1 MGEKRIRRPM
11 YAKEDMGRLV
21 RWFFGYPLIFIIYL
35 VLSLLLPRSTT
46 GMRMTLGLNI
56 ISYAILLMSA
66 ALVIS
71 RFLKFP
77 IRKMVNQNQSFC
89 SRNLMTGFVSTF
101 VLGAGTTFIWMAISP
116 QNFSYTLGRHW
127 PVDFLLAFVLV
138 VLAALLEEILCRS
151 YIAYFVNDTMAET
164 PKQKIIYCLVSAVIF
179 TIFHFQNPEITGKQ
193 AIYAMMFY
201 FVMGFALM
209 AVTLR
214 TKGIEAALG
223 IHIANNL
230 VSAWLFTYDNSAL
243 ATNAVFTQHDS
254 IGPLVVL
261 QSVFCVAVSVFIVIR
276 FSPKETQLKNGK

>member
-1 MGEKRIRRPM
+1 MGEKRIRKPM

-56 ISYAILLMSA
+56 ISYAIFLMSA

-77 IRKMVNQNQSFC
+77 LRKLVNQNQTFC
-89 SRNLMTGFVSTF
+89 YRNLMTGFVSTF
-101 VLGAGTTFIWMAISP
+101 ILGAGTTFIHMAIRP
-116 QNFSYTLGRHW
+116 QDFTYSLGRLW

-138 VLAALLEEILCRS
+138 ILAALLEEVLCRS
-151 YIAYFVNDTMAET
+151 YIAYFVNDTMAEK
-164 PKQKIIYCLVSAVIF
+164 PRQKIIYCLVSALVF
-179 TIFHFQNPEITGKQ
+179 TIFHFQNPEIVGKQ

-209 AVTLR
+209 AVTLK

-230 VSAWLFTYDNSAL
+230 VSAWLFTYDNAAL
-243 ATNAVFTQHDS
+243 ATNAVFTQHNN
-254 IGPLVVL
+254 IGPMMVI
-261 QSVFCVAVSVFIVIR
+261 QSVFCIAISVFLIIR
-276 FSPKETQLKNGK
+276 FSHKESQI

>member
-1 MGEKRIRRPM
+1 MGEKRIRKPM

-56 ISYAILLMSA
+56 ISYAIFLMSA
-66 ALVIS
+66 SLVIS

-77 IRKMVNQNQSFC
+77 LRKLVNQNQNFC
-89 SRNLMTGFVSTF
+89 YRNMMTGFVSTLI
-101 VLGAGTTFIWMAISP
+101 LGAGTTFIHMAIRP
-116 QNFSYTLGRHW
+116 QDFTYSLGRLW

-138 VLAALLEEILCRS
+138 VLAALLEEVLCRS
-151 YIAYFVNDTMAET
+151 YIAYFVNDTMAEK
-164 PKQKIIYCLVSAVIF
+164 PRQKIIYCLVSALVF
-179 TIFHFQNPEITGKQ
+179 TIFHFQNPEIVGKQ

-209 AVTLR
+209 AVTLK

-230 VSAWLFTYDNSAL
+230 VSAWLFTYDNAAL
-243 ATNAVFTQHDS
+243 ATNAVFTQHNN
-254 IGPLVVL
+254 IGSMMVI
-261 QSVFCVAVSVFIVIR
+261 QSVFCIAVSVFLVIR
-276 FSPKETQLKNGK
+276 FSPKESQI

>member
-1 MGEKRIRRPM
+1 MGEKRIRKPM

-56 ISYAILLMSA
+56 ISYAIFLMSA

-77 IRKMVNQNQSFC
+77 LRKLVNQDQNFC
-89 SRNLMTGFVSTF
+89 YRNLMTGFVSTF
-101 VLGAGTTFIWMAISP
+101 ILGAGTTFIHMAIRP
-116 QNFSYTLGRHW
+116 QDFTYSLGRLW

-138 VLAALLEEILCRS
+138 VLAALLEEVLCRS
-151 YIAYFVNDTMAET
+151 YIAYFVNDTMAEK
-164 PKQKIIYCLVSAVIF
+164 PRQKIIYCLVSALVF
-179 TIFHFQNPEITGKQ
+179 TIFHFQNPEIVGKQ

-209 AVTLR
+209 AVTLK

-230 VSAWLFTYDNSAL
+230 VSAWLFTYDNAAL
-243 ATNAVFTQHDS
+243 ATNAVFTQHNN
-254 IGPLVVL
+254 IGPMMVI
-261 QSVFCVAVSVFIVIR
+261 QSVFCIAISVFLVIR
-276 FSPKETQLKNGK
+276 FSPKESQI

>member
-1 MGEKRIRRPM
+1 MGEKRIRKPM

-46 GMRMTLGLNI
+46 GMRMMLGLNI
-56 ISYAILLMSA
+56 ISYAIFLMSA

-77 IRKMVNQNQSFC
+77 LRKLVNQNQTFC
-89 SRNLMTGFVSTF
+89 YRNLMTGFVSTF
-101 VLGAGTTFIWMAISP
+101 ILGAGTTFIHMAIRP
-116 QNFSYTLGRHW
+116 QDFTYSLGRLW

-138 VLAALLEEILCRS
+138 ILAALLEEVLCRS
-151 YIAYFVNDTMAET
+151 YIAYFVNDTMAEK
-164 PKQKIIYCLVSAVIF
+164 PRQKIIYCLVSALVF
-179 TIFHFQNPEITGKQ
+179 TIFHFQNPEIVGKQ

-209 AVTLR
+209 AVTLK

-230 VSAWLFTYDNSAL
+230 VSAWLFTYDNAAL
-243 ATNAVFTQHDS
+243 ATNAVFTQHNN
-254 IGPLVVL
+254 IGPMMVI
-261 QSVFCVAVSVFIVIR
+261 QSVFCIAVSVFLVIR
-276 FSPKETQLKNGK
+276 FSPKESQI

>member
-1 MGEKRIRRPM
+1 MGEKRIRKPM

-56 ISYAILLMSA
+56 ISYAIFLMSA

-77 IRKMVNQNQSFC
+77 LRKLVNQNQTFC
-89 SRNLMTGFVSTF
+89 YRNMMTGFVSTF
-101 VLGAGTTFIWMAISP
+101 ILGAGTTFIHMAIRP
-116 QNFSYTLGRHW
+116 QDFTYSLGRLW
-127 PVDFLLAFVLV
+127 PVDSLLAFVLV
-138 VLAALLEEILCRS
+138 VLAALLEEVLCRS
-151 YIAYFVNDTMAET
+151 YIAYFVNDTMAEK
-164 PKQKIIYCLVSAVIF
+164 PRQKIIYCLVSALVF
-179 TIFHFQNPEITGKQ
+179 TVFHFQNPEIVGKQ

-209 AVTLR
+209 AVTLK

-230 VSAWLFTYDNSAL
+230 VSAWLFTYDNAAL
-243 ATNAVFTQHDS
+243 ATNAVFTQHNN
-254 IGPLVVL
+254 IGPMMVI
-261 QSVFCVAVSVFIVIR
+261 QSVFCIAVSVFLVIR
-276 FSPKETQLKNGK
+276 FSPKESQI

>member
-1 MGEKRIRRPM
+1 MGEKRIRKPM
-11 YAKEDMGRLV
+11 YAKEDMGRIV

-56 ISYAILLMSA
+56 ISYAIFLMSA

-77 IRKMVNQNQSFC
+77 LRKLVNQNQNFC
-89 SRNLMTGFVSTF
+89 YRNLMTGFVSTLI
-101 VLGAGTTFIWMAISP
+101 LGAGTTFIHMAIRP
-116 QNFSYTLGRHW
+116 QDFTYSLGRLW

-138 VLAALLEEILCRS
+138 VLAALLEEVLCRS
-151 YIAYFVNDTMAET
+151 YIAYFVNDTMAEK
-164 PKQKIIYCLVSAVIF
+164 PRQKIIYCLVSALVF
-179 TIFHFQNPEITGKQ
+179 TIFHFQNPEIVGKQ

-209 AVTLR
+209 AVTLK

-230 VSAWLFTYDNSAL
+230 ISAWLFTYDNAAL
-243 ATNAVFTQHDS
+243 ATNAVFTQHNN
-254 IGPLVVL
+254 IGPMMVI
-261 QSVFCVAVSVFIVIR
+261 QSVFCIAVSVFLVIR
-276 FSPKETQLKNGK
+276 FSPKESQI

>member
-1 MGEKRIRRPM
+1 MGEKRIRKPM

-56 ISYAILLMSA
+56 ISYAIFLMSA

-77 IRKMVNQNQSFC
+77 LRKLVNQNQTFC
-89 SRNLMTGFVSTF
+89 YRNLMTGFVSTF
-101 VLGAGTTFIWMAISP
+101 ILGAGTTFIHMAIRP
-116 QNFSYTLGRHW
+116 QDFTYSLGRLW

-138 VLAALLEEILCRS
+138 VLAALLEEVLCRS
-151 YIAYFVNDTMAET
+151 YIAYFVNDTMAEK
-164 PKQKIIYCLVSAVIF
+164 PRQKIIYCLVSALVF
-179 TIFHFQNPEITGKQ
+179 TIFHFQNPEIVGKQ

-209 AVTLR
+209 AVTLK

-230 VSAWLFTYDNSAL
+230 VSAWLFTYDNAAL
-243 ATNAVFTQHDS
+243 ATNAVFTQHNN
-254 IGPLVVL
+254 IGPMMVI
-261 QSVFCVAVSVFIVIR
+261 QSVFCIAISVFLVIR
-276 FSPKETQLKNGK
+276 FSHKESQI

>member
-1 MGEKRIRRPM
+1 MGEKRIRKPM

-56 ISYAILLMSA
+56 ISYAIFLMSA

-77 IRKMVNQNQSFC
+77 LRKLVNQNQTFC
-89 SRNLMTGFVSTF
+89 YRNLMTGFVSTF
-101 VLGAGTTFIWMAISP
+101 ILGAGTTFIHMAIRP
-116 QNFSYTLGRHW
+116 QDFTYSLGRLW

-138 VLAALLEEILCRS
+138 VLAALLEEVLCRS
-151 YIAYFVNDTMAET
+151 YIAYFVNDTMTEK
-164 PKQKIIYCLVSAVIF
+164 PRQKIIYCLVSALVF
-179 TIFHFQNPEITGKQ
+179 TIFHFQNPEIVGKQ

-209 AVTLR
+209 AVTLK

-230 VSAWLFTYDNSAL
+230 VSAWLFTYDNAAL
-243 ATNAVFTQHDS
+243 ATNAVFTQHNN
-254 IGPLVVL
+254 IGPMMVI
-261 QSVFCVAVSVFIVIR
+261 QSVFCIAVSVFLVIR
-276 FSPKETQLKNGK
+276 FSHKESQI

>member
-1 MGEKRIRRPM
+1 MGEKRIRKPM

-56 ISYAILLMSA
+56 ISYAIFLMSA

-77 IRKMVNQNQSFC
+77 LRKLVNQNQTFC
-89 SRNLMTGFVSTF
+89 YRNLMTGFVSTF
-101 VLGAGTTFIWMAISP
+101 ILGAGTTFIHMAIRP
-116 QNFSYTLGRHW
+116 QDFTYSLGRLW

-138 VLAALLEEILCRS
+138 VLAALLEEVLCRS
-151 YIAYFVNDTMAET
+151 YIAYFVNDTMAEK
-164 PKQKIIYCLVSAVIF
+164 PRQKIIYCLVSALVF
-179 TIFHFQNPEITGKQ
+179 TIFHFQNPEIVGKQ

-209 AVTLR
+209 AVTLK

-230 VSAWLFTYDNSAL
+230 VSAWLFTYDSAAL
-243 ATNAVFTQHDS
+243 ATNAVFTQHNN
-254 IGPLVVL
+254 IGPMMVI
-261 QSVFCVAVSVFIVIR
+261 QSVFCIAISVFLVIR
-276 FSPKETQLKNGK
+276 FSHKESQI

>member
-1 MGEKRIRRPM
+1 MGEKRIRKPM

-56 ISYAILLMSA
+56 ISYAIFLMSA

-77 IRKMVNQNQSFC
+77 LRKLVNQNQTFC
-89 SRNLMTGFVSTF
+89 YRNLMTGFVSTF
-101 VLGAGTTFIWMAISP
+101 ILGAGTTFIHMAIRP
-116 QNFSYTLGRHW
+116 QDFTYSLGRLW

-138 VLAALLEEILCRS
+138 VLAALLEEVLCRS
-151 YIAYFVNDTMAET
+151 YIAYFVNDAMAEK
-164 PKQKIIYCLVSAVIF
+164 PRQKIIYCLVSALVF
-179 TIFHFQNPEITGKQ
+179 TIFHFQNPEIVGKQ

-209 AVTLR
+209 AVTLK

-230 VSAWLFTYDNSAL
+230 VSAWLFTYDNAAL
-243 ATNAVFTQHDS
+243 ATNAVFTQHNN
-254 IGPLVVL
+254 IGPMMVI
-261 QSVFCVAVSVFIVIR
+261 QSVFCIAISVFLVIR
-276 FSPKETQLKNGK
+276 FSPKESQF

>member
-1 MGEKRIRRPM
+1 MGEKRIRKPM

-56 ISYAILLMSA
+56 ISYAIFLMSA

-77 IRKMVNQNQSFC
+77 LRKLVNQNQTFC
-89 SRNLMTGFVSTF
+89 YRNLMTGFVSTF
-101 VLGAGTTFIWMAISP
+101 ILGAGTTFIHMAIRP
-116 QNFSYTLGRHW
+116 QDFTYSLGRLW

-138 VLAALLEEILCRS
+138 VLAALLEEVLCRS
-151 YIAYFVNDTMAET
+151 YIAYFVNDTMAEK
-164 PKQKIIYCLVSAVIF
+164 PRQKIIYCLVSALVF
-179 TIFHFQNPEITGKQ
+179 TIFHFQNPEIVGKQ

-209 AVTLR
+209 AVTLK

-230 VSAWLFTYDNSAL
+230 VSAWLFTYDNAAL
-243 ATNAVFTQHDS
+243 ATNAVFTQHNN
-254 IGPLVVL
+254 IGPMMVI
-261 QSVFCVAVSVFIVIR
+261 QSVFCIAISVFLVIR
-276 FSPKETQLKNGK
+276 FSPKESQF

>member
-1 MGEKRIRRPM
+1 MGEKRIRKPM

-56 ISYAILLMSA
+56 ISYAIFLMSA

-77 IRKMVNQNQSFC
+77 LRKLVNQNQTFC
-89 SRNLMTGFVSTF
+89 YRNLMTGFVSTF
-101 VLGAGTTFIWMAISP
+101 ILGAGTTFIHMAIRP
-116 QNFSYTLGRHW
+116 QDFTYSLGRLW

-138 VLAALLEEILCRS
+138 VLAALLEEVLCRS
-151 YIAYFVNDTMAET
+151 YIAYFVNDAMAEK
-164 PKQKIIYCLVSAVIF
+164 PRQKTIYCLVSALVF
-179 TIFHFQNPEITGKQ
+179 TIFHFQNPEIVGKQ

-209 AVTLR
+209 AVTLK

-230 VSAWLFTYDNSAL
+230 VSAWLFTYDNAAL
-243 ATNAVFTQHDS
+243 ATNAVFTQHNN
-254 IGPLVVL
+254 IGPMMVI
-261 QSVFCVAVSVFIVIR
+261 QSVFCIAISVFLVIR
-276 FSPKETQLKNGK
+276 FSHKESQI

>member
-1 MGEKRIRRPM
+1 MGEKRIRKPM

-56 ISYAILLMSA
+56 ISYAIFLMSA

-77 IRKMVNQNQSFC
+77 LRKLVNQNQTFC
-89 SRNLMTGFVSTF
+89 YRNLMTGFVSTF
-101 VLGAGTTFIWMAISP
+101 ILGAGTTFIHMAIRP
-116 QNFSYTLGRHW
+116 QDFTYSLGRLW

-138 VLAALLEEILCRS
+138 VLAALLEEVLCRS
-151 YIAYFVNDTMAET
+151 YIAYFVNDAMAEK
-164 PKQKIIYCLVSAVIF
+164 PRQKIIYCLVSALVF
-179 TIFHFQNPEITGKQ
+179 TIFHFQNPEIVGKQ

-209 AVTLR
+209 AVTLK

-230 VSAWLFTYDNSAL
+230 VSAWLFTYDNAAL
-243 ATNAVFTQHDS
+243 ATNAVFTQHNN
-254 IGPLVVL
+254 IGPMMVI
-261 QSVFCVAVSVFIVIR
+261 QSVFCIAISVFLVIR
-276 FSPKETQLKNGK
+276 FSPKESQI

>member
-1 MGEKRIRRPM
+1 MGEKRIRKPM

-56 ISYAILLMSA
+56 ISYAIFLMSA

-77 IRKMVNQNQSFC
+77 LRKLVNQNQTFC
-89 SRNLMTGFVSTF
+89 YRNLMTGFVSTF
-101 VLGAGTTFIWMAISP
+101 ILGAGTTFIHMAIRP
-116 QNFSYTLGRHW
+116 QDFTYSLGRLW

-138 VLAALLEEILCRS
+138 VLAALLEEVLCRS
-151 YIAYFVNDTMAET
+151 YIAYFVNDAMAEK
-164 PKQKIIYCLVSAVIF
+164 PRQKIIYCLVSALVF
-179 TIFHFQNPEITGKQ
+179 TIFHFQNPEIVGKQ

-209 AVTLR
+209 AVTLK

-230 VSAWLFTYDNSAL
+230 VSAWLFTYDNAAL
-243 ATNAVFTQHDS
+243 ATNAVFTQHNN
-254 IGPLVVL
+254 IGPMMVI
-261 QSVFCVAVSVFIVIR
+261 QSVFCIAVSVFLVIR
-276 FSPKETQLKNGK
+276 FSPKESQI

>member
-1 MGEKRIRRPM
+1 MGEKRIRKPM

-56 ISYAILLMSA
+56 ISYAIFLMSA

-77 IRKMVNQNQSFC
+77 LRKLVNQNQTFC
-89 SRNLMTGFVSTF
+89 YRNLMTGFVSTF
-101 VLGAGTTFIWMAISP
+101 ILGAGTTFIHMAIRP
-116 QNFSYTLGRHW
+116 QDFTYSLGRLW
-127 PVDFLLAFVLV
+127 PVDFLLAFILV
-138 VLAALLEEILCRS
+138 VLAALLEEVLCRS
-151 YIAYFVNDTMAET
+151 YIAYFVNDTMAEK
-164 PKQKIIYCLVSAVIF
+164 PRQKIIYCLVSALVF
-179 TIFHFQNPEITGKQ
+179 TIFHFQNPEIVGKQ

-209 AVTLR
+209 AVTLK

-230 VSAWLFTYDNSAL
+230 VSAWLFTYDNAAL
-243 ATNAVFTQHDS
+243 ATNAVFTQHNN
-254 IGPLVVL
+254 IGPMMVI
-261 QSVFCVAVSVFIVIR
+261 QSVFCIAISVFLVIR
-276 FSPKETQLKNGK
+276 FSHKESQI

>member
-1 MGEKRIRRPM
+1 MGEKRIRKPM

-56 ISYAILLMSA
+56 ISYAIFLMSA

-77 IRKMVNQNQSFC
+77 LRKLVNQNQTFC
-89 SRNLMTGFVSTF
+89 YRNMMTGFVSTF
-101 VLGAGTTFIWMAISP
+101 ILGAGTTFIHMAIRP
-116 QNFSYTLGRHW
+116 QDFTYSLGRLW

-138 VLAALLEEILCRS
+138 VLAALLEEVLCRS
-151 YIAYFVNDTMAET
+151 YIAYFVNDTMAEK
-164 PKQKIIYCLVSAVIF
+164 PRQKIIYCLVSALVF
-179 TIFHFQNPEITGKQ
+179 TVFHFQNPEIVGKQ

-209 AVTLR
+209 AVTLK

-230 VSAWLFTYDNSAL
+230 VSAWLFTYDNAAL
-243 ATNAVFTQHDS
+243 ATNAVFTQHNN
-254 IGPLVVL
+254 IGPMMVI
-261 QSVFCVAVSVFIVIR
+261 QSVFCIAVSVFLVIR
-276 FSPKETQLKNGK
+276 FSPKESQI

>member
-1 MGEKRIRRPM
+1 MGEKRIRKPM

-56 ISYAILLMSA
+56 ISYAIFLMSA
-66 ALVIS
+66 SLVIS

-77 IRKMVNQNQSFC
+77 LRKLVNQNQNFC
-89 SRNLMTGFVSTF
+89 YRNLMTGFVSTLI
-101 VLGAGTTFIWMAISP
+101 LGAGTTFIHMAIRP
-116 QNFSYTLGRHW
+116 QDFTYSLGRLW

-138 VLAALLEEILCRS
+138 VLAALLEEVLCRS
-151 YIAYFVNDTMAET
+151 YIAYFVNDTMAEK
-164 PKQKIIYCLVSAVIF
+164 PRQKIIYCLVSALVF
-179 TIFHFQNPEITGKQ
+179 TIFHFQNPEIVGKQ

-209 AVTLR
+209 AVTLK

-230 VSAWLFTYDNSAL
+230 VSAWLFTYDNAAL
-243 ATNAVFTQHDS
+243 ATNAVFTQHNN
-254 IGPLVVL
+254 IGPMMVI
-261 QSVFCVAVSVFIVIR
+261 QSVFCIAVSVFLVIR
-276 FSPKETQLKNGK
+276 FSPKESQI

>member
-1 MGEKRIRRPM
+1 MGEKRIRKPM

-46 GMRMTLGLNI
+46 GMRMTIGLNI
-56 ISYAILLMSA
+56 ISYSVFLMSA

-77 IRKMVNQNQSFC
+77 LRKMVNQNQTFC
-89 SRNLMTGFVSTF
+89 FRNLISGFASSF
-101 VLGAGTTFIWMAISP
+101 ILIAGTTFILMAVRP
-116 QNFSYTLGRHW
+116 QDFTYSLGRLW
-127 PVDFLLAFVLV
+127 PVDFLLSFVLV

-151 YIAYFVNDTMAET
+151 YIAFFVNDSMPEEPGKKT
-164 PKQKIIYCLVSAVIF
+164 ICCLASAVVF
-179 TIFHFQNPEITGKQ
+179 TILHFQNPEISGKQ

-230 VSAWLFTYDNSAL
+230 VSAWLFTYDNAAL
-243 ATNAVFTQHDS
+243 TTNAVFTQHNS
-254 IGPLVVL
+254 IGPLMVI
-261 QSVFCVAVSVFIVIR
+261 QSVICITISIITVIR
-276 FSPKETQLKNGK
+276 FSPKETNLQNG

>member
-1 MGEKRIRRPM
+1 MGEKRIRKPM

-56 ISYAILLMSA
+56 ISYAIFLMSA

-77 IRKMVNQNQSFC
+77 LRKLVNQNQNFC
-89 SRNLMTGFVSTF
+89 YRNLMTGFVSTF
-101 VLGAGTTFIWMAISP
+101 ILGAGTTFIHMAIRP
-116 QNFSYTLGRHW
+116 QDFTYSLGRLW

-138 VLAALLEEILCRS
+138 VLAALLEEVLCRS
-151 YIAYFVNDTMAET
+151 YIAYFVNDTMAEK
-164 PKQKIIYCLVSAVIF
+164 PRQKIIYCLVSALVF
-179 TIFHFQNPEITGKQ
+179 TIFHFQNPEIVGKQ

-209 AVTLR
+209 AVTLK

-230 VSAWLFTYDNSAL
+230 VSAWLFTYDNAAL
-243 ATNAVFTQHDS
+243 VTNAVFTQHNN
-254 IGPLVVL
+254 IGPMMVI
-261 QSVFCVAVSVFIVIR
+261 QSVFCIAVSVFLVIR
-276 FSPKETQLKNGK
+276 FSPKESQF

>member
-1 MGEKRIRRPM
+1 MGEKRIRKPM

-56 ISYAILLMSA
+56 ISYAIFLMSA
-66 ALVIS
+66 SLVIS

-77 IRKMVNQNQSFC
+77 LRKLVNQNQTFC
-89 SRNLMTGFVSTF
+89 YRNLMTGFVSTF
-101 VLGAGTTFIWMAISP
+101 ILGAGTTFIHMAIRP
-116 QNFSYTLGRHW
+116 QDFTYSLGRLW

-138 VLAALLEEILCRS
+138 VLAALLEEVLCRS
-151 YIAYFVNDTMAET
+151 YIAYFVNDTMAEK
-164 PKQKIIYCLVSAVIF
+164 PRQKIIYCLVSALVF
-179 TIFHFQNPEITGKQ
+179 TIFHFQNPEIVGKQ

-209 AVTLR
+209 AVTIK

-230 VSAWLFTYDNSAL
+230 VSAWLFTYDNAAL
-243 ATNAVFTQHDS
+243 ATNAVFTQHNN
-254 IGPLVVL
+254 IGPMMVI
-261 QSVFCVAVSVFIVIR
+261 QSVFCIAISVFLVIR
-276 FSPKETQLKNGK
+276 FSPKESQF

>member
-1 MGEKRIRRPM
+1 MGEKRIRKPM

-56 ISYAILLMSA
+56 ISYAIFLMSA

-77 IRKMVNQNQSFC
+77 LRKLVNQNQNFC
-89 SRNLMTGFVSTF
+89 YRNLMTGFVSTLI
-101 VLGAGTTFIWMAISP
+101 LGAGTTFIHMAIRP
-116 QNFSYTLGRHW
+116 QDFTYSLGRLW

-138 VLAALLEEILCRS
+138 VLAALLEEVLCRS
-151 YIAYFVNDTMAET
+151 YIAYFVNDTMAEK
-164 PKQKIIYCLVSAVIF
+164 PRQKIIYCLVSALVF
-179 TIFHFQNPEITGKQ
+179 TIFHFQNPEIVGKQ

-209 AVTLR
+209 AVTLK

-230 VSAWLFTYDNSAL
+230 VSAWLFTYDNAAL
-243 ATNAVFTQHDS
+243 ATNAVFTQHNN
-254 IGPLVVL
+254 IGPMMVI
-261 QSVFCVAVSVFIVIR
+261 QSVFCIAVSVFLVIR
-276 FSPKETQLKNGK
+276 FSPKESQI

>member
-1 MGEKRIRRPM
+1 MGEKRIRKPM

-56 ISYAILLMSA
+56 ISYAIFLMSA
-66 ALVIS
+66 SLVIS

-77 IRKMVNQNQSFC
+77 LSKLVNQSQNFC
-89 SRNLMTGFVSTF
+89 YRNMMTGFVSTF
-101 VLGAGTTFIWMAISP
+101 ILGAGTTFIHMAIRP
-116 QNFSYTLGRHW
+116 QAFTYSLGRLW

-138 VLAALLEEILCRS
+138 VLAALLEEVLCRS
-151 YIAYFVNDTMAET
+151 YIAYFVNDTMAEK
-164 PKQKIIYCLVSAVIF
+164 PRQKIIYCLVSALVF
-179 TIFHFQNPEITGKQ
+179 TIFHFQNPEIVGKQ

-209 AVTLR
+209 AVTLK

-230 VSAWLFTYDNSAL
+230 VSAWLFTYDNAAL
-243 ATNAVFTQHDS
+243 ATNAVFTQHNN
-254 IGPLVVL
+254 IGPMMVI
-261 QSVFCVAVSVFIVIR
+261 QSVFCIAVSVFLVIR
-276 FSPKETQLKNGK
+276 FSPKESQI

>member
-1 MGEKRIRRPM
+1 MGEKRIRKPM
-11 YAKEDMGRLV
+11 YAKEDMGRIV

-46 GMRMTLGLNI
+46 GMRMTLVLNI
-56 ISYAILLMSA
+56 ISYAIFLMSA

-77 IRKMVNQNQSFC
+77 LRKLVNQNQNFC
-89 SRNLMTGFVSTF
+89 YRNLMTGFVSTLI
-101 VLGAGTTFIWMAISP
+101 LGAGTTFIHMAIRP
-116 QNFSYTLGRHW
+116 QDFTYSLGRLW

-138 VLAALLEEILCRS
+138 VLAALLEEVLCRS
-151 YIAYFVNDTMAET
+151 YIAYFVNDTMAEK
-164 PKQKIIYCLVSAVIF
+164 PRQKIIYCLVSALVF
-179 TIFHFQNPEITGKQ
+179 TIFHFQNPEIVGKQ

-209 AVTLR
+209 TVTLK

-230 VSAWLFTYDNSAL
+230 VSAWLFTYDNAAL
-243 ATNAVFTQHDS
+243 ATNAVFTQHNN
-254 IGPLVVL
+254 IGPMMVI
-261 QSVFCVAVSVFIVIR
+261 QSVFCIAVSVFLVIR
-276 FSPKETQLKNGK
+276 FSPKESQI

>member
-1 MGEKRIRRPM
+1 MGEKRIRKPM

-56 ISYAILLMSA
+56 ISYAIFLMSA

-77 IRKMVNQNQSFC
+77 LRKLVNQNQTFC
-89 SRNLMTGFVSTF
+89 YRNMMTGFVSTF
-101 VLGAGTTFIWMAISP
+101 ILGAGTTFIHMAIRP
-116 QNFSYTLGRHW
+116 QDFTYSLGRLW

-138 VLAALLEEILCRS
+138 VLAALLEEVLCRS
-151 YIAYFVNDTMAET
+151 YIAYFVNDTMAEK
-164 PKQKIIYCLVSAVIF
+164 PRQKIIYCLVSALVF
-179 TIFHFQNPEITGKQ
+179 TIFHFQNPEIVGKQ

-209 AVTLR
+209 AVTLK

-230 VSAWLFTYDNSAL
+230 VSAWLFTYDNAAL
-243 ATNAVFTQHDS
+243 ATNAVFTQHNN
-254 IGPLVVL
+254 IGPMMVI
-261 QSVFCVAVSVFIVIR
+261 QSVFCIAVSVFLVIR
-276 FSPKETQLKNGK
+276 FSHKESQI

>member
-1 MGEKRIRRPM
+1 MGEKRIRKPM

-56 ISYAILLMSA
+56 ISYAIFLMSA

-77 IRKMVNQNQSFC
+77 LRKLVNQNQNFC
-89 SRNLMTGFVSTF
+89 YRNLMTGFVSTLI
-101 VLGAGTTFIWMAISP
+101 LGAGTTFIHMAIRP
-116 QNFSYTLGRHW
+116 QDFTYSLGRLW
-127 PVDFLLAFVLV
+127 PVDFLLAFILV
-138 VLAALLEEILCRS
+138 VLAALLEEVLCRS
-151 YIAYFVNDTMAET
+151 YIAYFVNDTMAEK
-164 PKQKIIYCLVSAVIF
+164 PRQKIIYCLVSALVF
-179 TIFHFQNPEITGKQ
+179 TIFHFQNPEIVGKQ

-209 AVTLR
+209 AVTLK

-230 VSAWLFTYDNSAL
+230 VSAWLFTYDNAAL
-243 ATNAVFTQHDS
+243 ATNAVFTQHNN
-254 IGPLVVL
+254 IGPMMVI
-261 QSVFCVAVSVFIVIR
+261 QSVFCIAVSVFLVIR
-276 FSPKETQLKNGK
+276 FSPKESQI